1 MSKPDHKA
9 RMRRYALHAMAAAAL
24 ILALPTRL
32 AAAEVSVAVAA
43 NFTAPMKLIAQG
55 FARDTGHQASLAFGA
70 TGQLYAQIRNGAP
83 FAILLSA
90 DEATPIKLDQE
101 GLAVAGSRFTY
112 ATGRL
117 VLWSRTPGFVD
128 DRGEVLNGGA
138 FNRLAIAHPKLA
150 PYGQAALQTLDRMSL
165 RERIAPR
172 IVEGSNIA
180 QAYQF
185 AATGNA
191 QLAFVAL
198 SQVYEN
204 GRVKAG
210 SAWVVP
216 ASMHAPI
223 RQDAVLLPPGR
234 GNAAAAALLKYLQS
248 EAAKTIIRAYGYEV
262 QLGPGSN

>member
-1 MSKPDHKA
+1 MQ
-9 RMRRYALHAMAAAAL
+9 AMAAAAL
-24 ILALPTRL
+24 ILALPMTL

-70 TGQLYAQIRNGAP
+70 TGQLYAQIRHGAP

-90 DEATPIKLDQE
+90 DEATPIKLEQE

-128 DRGEVLNGGA
+128 SQGEVLSGRA
-138 FNRLAIAHPKLA
+138 FARIAIANPKLA
-150 PYGQAALQTLDRMSL
+150 PYGQAALQALGGMGL
-165 RERIAPR
+165 IERIAPR

-191 QLAFVAL
+191 QLAFIAL

-204 GRVKAG
+204 GQIKTG

-216 ASMHAPI
+216 VSMHAPI
-223 RQDAVLLPPGR
+223 RQDAALLQPGR
-234 GNAAAAALLKYLQS
+234 GQAAARAFLTYLQS
-248 EAAKTIIRAYGYEV
+248 ESATTIIRAYGYEV
-262 QLGPGSN
+262 QPAPVSN

>member
-9 RMRRYALHAMAAAAL
+9 RMRRYALHEMAAAAL
-24 ILALPTRL
+24 ILALPVKV
-32 AAAEVSVAVAA
+32 AATEVSVAVAA
-43 NFTAPMKLIAQG
+43 NFAAPMKLIAQG
-55 FARDTGHQASLAFGA
+55 FAHDTGHKASLAFGA

-83 FAILLSA
+83 FTIFLAA
-90 DEATPIKLDQE
+90 DQATPIKMEEE
-101 GLAVAGSRFTY
+101 GLAVTGSRFTY

-128 DRGEVLNGGA
+128 DQGEVLRSGQ
-138 FNRLAIAHPKLA
+138 FNKLAIAAPKLA

-172 IVEGSNIA
+172 IVEGSNIS

-191 QLAFVAL
+191 QLAFIAL

-204 GRVKAG
+204 SRIKAG

-234 GNAAAAALLKYLQS
+234 GNAAAAALLTYLQS

-262 QLGPGSN
+262 QP

>member
-1 MSKPDHKA
+1 
-9 RMRRYALHAMAAAAL
+9 MAAVAL
-24 ILALPTRL
+24 ILALPMTL

-90 DEATPIKLDQE
+90 DDATPHKLEQE
-101 GLAVAGSRFTY
+101 GRAVAGSRFTY

-128 DRGEVLNGGA
+128 NQGEILRGGA
-138 FNRLAIAHPKLA
+138 FARLAIANPKLA
-150 PYGQAALQTLDRMSL
+150 PYGQAALQALDAMGL
-165 RERIAPR
+165 RQRIGPR
-172 IVEGSNIA
+172 IVEGANIA

-191 QLAFVAL
+191 QLAFIAL

-204 GRVKAG
+204 GQIKTG

-223 RQDAVLLPPGR
+223 RQDAALLRPGQ
-234 GNAAAAALLKYLQS
+234 GHAAAAAFLTYLQS
-248 EAAKTIIRAYGYEV
+248 ESAKRIIRAYGYEV
-262 QLGPGSN
+262 QPAPGSN